1 MKFYIET
8 FGCTSNFGNSH
19 DAARALQKMGH
30 IPSTLEEAEAVIV
43 NTCAVTEKTERK
55 ILQRLRLL
63 QGDRLVVAGCLSAAL
78 PGSIG
83 EISCR
88 GLVGPLNRD
97 ATVKIAGLFPFG
109 ESGGTGNSVY
119 SASRSIAQESTRS
132 PACKTAGKDTGKHSR
147 NDLCGIINIAEGCNG
162 GCSYCIVR
170 KARGRLKSKSLRE
183 IIDEARMLL
192 DSGVVEIQLAAQ
204 DTASYGN
211 DCELSLPALLRELCA
226 LPGDFMLRLG
236 MMNPDTLQPH
246 LAETIEAM
254 QSPKVYRFLHIP
266 LQSGSDRI
274 LGRMGR
280 RYTSEDFAKTAGQLR
295 SALPGLSLNTDA
307 IVGFPGEAAEDF
319 QKTLDLVG
327 LVQPDKVN
335 ITKFSP
341 RPGTPAARLYDM
353 PDRIKKDR
361 SRELTR
367 LWLQI
372 AARNNERLVGRT
384 LQARV
389 TERGRNG
396 TMKARAANYLGM
408 VVYGNPVMGSSIHV
422 KITASNSYYL
432 TGWADLV

>member
-1 MKFYIET
+1 
-8 FGCTSNFGNSH
+8 
-19 DAARALQKMGH
+19 
-30 IPSTLEEAEAVIV
+30 
-43 NTCAVTEKTERK
+43 
-55 ILQRLRLL
+55 
-63 QGDRLVVAGCLSAAL
+63 
-78 PGSIG
+78 
-83 EISCR
+83 
-88 GLVGPLNRD
+88 
-97 ATVKIAGLFPFG
+97 
-109 ESGGTGNSVY
+109 
-119 SASRSIAQESTRS
+119 
-132 PACKTAGKDTGKHSR
+132 
-147 NDLCGIINIAEGCNG
+147 
-162 GCSYCIVR
+162 
-170 KARGRLKSKSLRE
+170 
-183 IIDEARMLL
+183 
-192 DSGVVEIQLAAQ
+192 
-204 DTASYGN
+204 
-211 DCELSLPALLRELCA
+211 
-226 LPGDFMLRLG
+226 
-236 MMNPDTLQPH
+236 
-246 LAETIEAM
+246 
-254 QSPKVYRFLHIP
+254 
-266 LQSGSDRI
+266 
-274 LGRMGR
+274 MGR

-389 TERGRNG
+389 TECGRNG

>member
-1 MKFYIET
+1 
-8 FGCTSNFGNSH
+8 
-19 DAARALQKMGH
+19 MGH

-88 GLVGPLNRD
+88 GFVGPLNRD
-97 ATVKIAGLFPFG
+97 AAVKIAGLFPFG
-109 ESGGTGNSVY
+109 ESGGTGNSQY

-132 PACKTAGKDTGKHSR
+132 PACKAAGKDTGKHPGS
-147 NDLCGIINIAEGCNG
+147 DLCGIINIAEGCNG

-170 KARGRLKSKSLRE
+170 KARGRLKSKSLQE

-211 DCELSLPALLRELCA
+211 DCQLSLPALLRELCA